1 MNFDSIIFEL
11 SVIIVGAAAL
21 GTLFLYA
28 KQPIIVAYIA
38 LGIAVGPS
46 GFALVDETAHIEQIS
61 HIGIVLL
68 LFLIGLNLQPAK
80 LMGLFRETS
89 LLTLAT
95 SAIFGCISLV
105 FAMMLG
111 FSLYSSLLF
120 GAAMMFSS
128 TVVGLKLIP
137 TTALHHRRTGEVM
150 TSVLLLQDLLAIL
163 VILFIAGETSDHVVT
178 TFVVLAAKFAL
189 LCFMS
194 FAGVRFV
201 MIPLLTRFDV
211 VQEYAFVATLGW
223 CLLWAETA
231 NAMGLSY
238 EIGAFV
244 AGLSIASCRV
254 AIAIAEHLKPL
265 REFFLILFF
274 FAVGSNLD
282 LGLSPKLMIAA
293 IIFGIV
299 LVPLKAWVFRF
310 AFQRSGESTA
320 MSKELAVRLGQS
332 SEFSL
337 LVAYS
342 ALSIGVMTAEEA
354 MVIQFATI
362 ATFIVSTYW
371 VVLKYPTPISESPG
385 LRQD

>member
-1 MNFDSIIFEL
+1 MILDSIIFEL
-11 SVIIVGAAAL
+11 SVIIVGAAVL

-46 GFALVDETAHIEQIS
+46 GLELINETEHIEQIS
-61 HIGIVLL
+61 HLGIVLL

-95 SAIFGCISLV
+95 SILFGFVAFV
-105 FAMMLG
+105 FAMLLG

-128 TVVGLKLIP
+128 TIVGLKLIP
-137 TTALHHRRTGEVM
+137 ITTLHHRRTGEVM
-150 TSVLLLQDLLAIL
+150 TSVLLLQDMLAIL
-163 VILFIAGETSDHVVT
+163 VILFIAGETSDYVIM
-178 TFVVLAAKFAL
+178 TFAILAGKFTL
-189 LCFMS
+189 LCLLS
-194 FAGVRFV
+194 YAGVRFL
-201 MIPLLTRFDV
+201 MIPLLTKFDV
-211 VQEYAFVATLGW
+211 IQEYTFVATLGW
-223 CLLWAETA
+223 CLFWAGTA
-231 NAMGLSY
+231 QIAGLTY

-254 AIAIAEHLKPL
+254 ALAIAEHLKPL

-274 FAVGSNLD
+274 FAVGSNLN
-282 LGLSPKLMIAA
+282 LGLSPVLMISA
-293 IIFGIV
+293 IIFGVI
-299 LVPLKAWVFRF
+299 LVPLKVWVFRF
-310 AFQRSGESTA
+310 AFQKSGESIA
-320 MSKELAVRLGQS
+320 MSRELAVRLGQS

-371 VVLKYPTPISESPG
+371 VVLRYPTPISEGPD
-385 LRQD
+385 LHQD